1 MKHLP
6 KKMQRKTKTPIQKT
20 NQTRESTCETQ
31 NSHKQHSCPYTSQT
45 KSTIKDP
52 LNPQT
57 FETPQS
63 EQIGETRKEIQEL
76 SINSI
81 GRSRTWLLE
90 FMWLYKSFV
99 LLYISQSITR
109 MHHQMGIKATE
120 KARNDIFSCNCNS
133 YDYFGA
139 SLGFLRVPVL
149 IQQFREPFKF
159 RNKETQAQY
168 IVRAVNNILLNIQ
181 VIHHHYCCSFLISFF
196 LLFVFFFLKDSGTI
210 SQYLF

>member
-1 MKHLP
+1 MYLFKLSQTTTFFITSYSIP
-6 KKMQRKTKTPIQKT
+6 QEQRWNIYQKKIQGSKTKTPIHKM

-31 NSHKQHSCPYTSQT
+31 NSHKQQSCLYTPLT

-63 EQIGETRKEIQEL
+63 EQIGERRNEIQEL

-90 FMWLYKSFV
+90 FTWLYKSFM

-109 MHHQMGIKATE
+109 MHHQMGIKAIG
-120 KARNDIFSCNCNS
+120 KARNDIFSWNFKS

-139 SLGFLRVPVL
+139 SLGFLRVPMLPSSYNNSVN
-149 IQQFREPFKF
+149 PS
-159 RNKETQAQY
+159 NSETKKH
-168 IVRAVNNILLNIQ
+168 RLNILLGQWTI
-181 VIHHHYCCSFLISFF
+181 YCSIF
-196 LLFVFFFLKDSGTI
+196 K
-210 SQYLF
+210 

>member
-6 KKMQRKTKTPIQKT
+6 KKMQGKTKTPIQKM

-90 FMWLYKSFV
+90 FTWLYKSFM

-109 MHHQMGIKATE
+109 MHHQMGIKATG
-120 KARNDIFSCNCNS
+120 KAKNDIFSYNCNS

-139 SLGFLRVPVL
+139 GLGFLRVPAQL
-149 IQQFREPFKF
+149 RLYNNSMNPSNSAT
-159 RNKETQAQY
+159 NKH
-168 IVRAVNNILLNIQ
+168 RLNILLGQ
-181 VIHHHYCCSFLISFF
+181 
-196 LLFVFFFLKDSGTI
+196 
-210 SQYLF
+210 